1 MITGI
6 GISRFQDGRAPGINI
21 ICKMYGEARTA
32 KKIKQSTVI
41 LINVDLG
48 AEEASR

>member
-6 GISRFQDGRAPGINI
+6 GISRFQDGRAPGIN

-41 LINVDLG
+41 LINVDFG

>member
-6 GISRFQDGRAPGINI
+6 GISRFKDSRAPGINI
-21 ICKMYGEARTA
+21 YKMYGEARTT

-41 LINVDLG
+41 LINVDFG